1 MIDETGSSKRLTA
14 DQPAESDFDQ
24 LSTRQVV
31 LTMTGAMFAMF
42 LAVLGQTVV
51 ATAMPRIIADLG
63 GFDRYTWVAAAYLV
77 ASTVAIPIAG
87 RLTDIYGRKLF
98 FVLGITAFVLGS
110 IPAALS
116 QSMNQL
122 IAARALQGIG
132 GGILMTMSF
141 RSIPDLFPPRKRG
154 RFQGLIGLVFGVA
167 SVIGPALGGVIT
179 DQLSWNW
186 VFLINVPLGI
196 PVLLL
201 IVLTF
206 PDIRPRDRHQK
217 LDYPGM
223 LALILAVVSTMLAL
237 SWAGVRHEWSS
248 PQIIGLLGFGLAM
261 GAVFLIVESR
271 SVSPIMPL
279 EIYTGRM
286 VCVSVSVAFLS
297 GFGLY
302 GTVILLPLYFQGVLG
317 ASAAGSGGFLA
328 PMMLGIVFGSILF
341 GLLLSLTG
349 GNYRRYGLVSTGCT
363 AAGMVLVSTMN
374 ETTGFARSMGYIV
387 IMGFGLG
394 GTLSTLALAVQNS
407 VPVRLMGTATSA
419 LQFFRLIGGTAGLA
433 LLGTA
438 LRNRFSFRVDET
450 VSATVRNAL
459 PPGRLDAIKDNPR
472 VLIDPSAVEDLRS
485 GFSGAGV
492 DAAAMA
498 DTLLTDLNSALASAV
513 GDVFTVGAG
522 VMVAAVG
529 MTLFLRR
536 RSPV

>member
-1 MIDETGSSKRLTA
+1 
-14 DQPAESDFDQ
+14 
-24 LSTRQVV
+24 
-31 LTMTGAMFAMF
+31 MTGAMLAMF

-186 VFLINVPLGI
+186 IFLINVPLGI

-271 SVSPIMPL
+271 SNSPIMPL

-286 VCVSVSVAFLS
+286 VSVSVSVAFLT

-302 GTVILLPLYFQGVLG
+302 GTVVLLPLYFRGVLG

-341 GLLLSLTG
+341 GILLSLPG
-349 GNYRRYGLVSTGCT
+349 GNYRRYGLVSTGCM

-374 ETTGFARSMGYIV
+374 ETTSFARAMGYIV

-394 GTLSTLALAVQNS
+394 GTLSTFALAVQNS

-433 LLGTA
+433 LLGAA

-450 VSATVRNAL
+450 VSATMRDAL
-459 PPGRLDAIKDNPR
+459 PSGRLDAIKDNPR
-472 VLIDPSAVEDLRS
+472 VLIDPSAVDDLRS

-492 DAAAMA
+492 DAPAMA
-498 DTLLTDLNSALASAV
+498 DTLLTDLSSALASAV
-513 GDVFTVGAG
+513 GDVFTVSAV
-522 VMVAAVG
+522 VMAAAVG
-529 MTLFLRR
+529 MTLFLRKEER
-536 RSPV
+536 ENSKE

>member
-1 MIDETGSSKRLTA
+1 MIDETGSGKRFTA
-14 DQPAESDFDQ
+14 RQPAESDFDQ

-31 LTMTGAMFAMF
+31 LAMTGAMFAMF

-186 VFLINVPLGI
+186 IFLINVPLGI

-206 PDIRPRDRHQK
+206 PDIRPRDGNQK

-271 SVSPIMPL
+271 SNSPIMPL

-286 VCVSVSVAFLS
+286 VSVSVSVAFLT

-341 GLLLSLTG
+341 GILLSLTG
-349 GNYRRYGLVSTGCT
+349 GNYRRYGLVSTGCM
-363 AAGMVLVSTMN
+363 AAGMVLISTMN
-374 ETTGFARSMGYIV
+374 ETTSFAPAMGYIV

-394 GTLSTLALAVQNS
+394 GTLSTFALAVQNS

-433 LLGTA
+433 LLGAA
-438 LRNRFSFRVDET
+438 LRNRFSFRVDEA
-450 VSATVRNAL
+450 VSATVRDAL

-472 VLIDPSAVEDLRS
+472 VLIDSSAVEDLRS

-498 DTLLTDLNSALASAV
+498 DTLLTDLSSALSAAV
-513 GDVFTVGAG
+513 GDVFAVSAV
-522 VMVAAVG
+522 VMAAAVG

-536 RSPV
+536 SPV

>member
-1 MIDETGSSKRLTA
+1 MNDHIRSTGRFTA
-14 DQPAESDFDQ
+14 DPPADSDFSQ
-24 LSTRQVV
+24 LSSREVV

-51 ATAMPRIIADLG
+51 VTAMPRIIADLG

-110 IPAALS
+110 IPAGLS

-122 IAARALQGIG
+122 IASRALQGIG

-154 RFQGLIGLVFGVA
+154 RFQGLIALVFGVA
-167 SVIGPALGGVIT
+167 SVIGPTLGGVIT
-179 DQLSWNW
+179 DELSWNW
-186 VFLINVPLGI
+186 IFLINVPLGI
-196 PVLLL
+196 AVLLL

-206 PDIRPRDRHQK
+206 PNITPQAGNKK

-223 LALILAVVSTMLAL
+223 LTLILAVAPAMLAL

-248 PQIIGLLGFGLAM
+248 PLIMGLLGFGLAM
-261 GAVFLIVESR
+261 GAVFLIIESR
-271 SVSPIMPL
+271 SDSPIMPL
-279 EIYTGRM
+279 EIYKDRM
-286 VCVSVSVAFLS
+286 VSVSVSVAFLT

-302 GTVILLPLYFQGVLG
+302 GTIILLPLYFQGVLG
-317 ASAAGSGGFLA
+317 ASATGSGGFLA

-349 GNYRRYGLVSTGCT
+349 GSYRRHGLVSTGCM
-363 AAGMVLVSTMN
+363 AAGMVLISTMD
-374 ETTGFARSMGYIV
+374 ETTGFALAMGYIV
-387 IMGFGLG
+387 ITGLGFG
-394 GTLSTLALAVQNS
+394 GTLSTFALAVQNS
-407 VPVRLMGTATSA
+407 VPVRLMGTSTSA
-419 LQFFRLIGGTAGLA
+419 FQFFRLIGGTAGLA

-438 LRNRFSFRVDET
+438 LRNRFSLRVEET
-450 VSATVRNAL
+450 VSATVRGAL

-472 VLIDPSAVEDLRS
+472 ALIDPSAIDDLRS
-485 GFSGAGV
+485 GFSGAGA
-492 DAAAMA
+492 DATRMA
-498 DTLLTDLNSALASAV
+498 ETLLIDLNSALSAAV
-513 GDVFTVGAG
+513 GDVFAVS
-522 VMVAAVG
+522 AAVMAG
-529 MTLFLRR
+529 AVGITLFLRR
-536 RSPV
+536 SSV